1 MVATRRHPAGD
12 FSEPN
17 TTTTTSVS
25 NPSAAS
31 PSKSTKTTNTEPN
44 LLTSG
49 YTHAAPYSLTL
60 WLLASVPLVLW
71 DTVYVLLR
79 PHTMPGGRVHS
90 PLWTPYALYGTID
103 YVYGWPAWRERS
115 GFTAAQASLNALE
128 TVLYGW
134 YVWVLWRRGT
144 SARRGGRRTSSGSGG
159 GQDLGDGGGDG
170 GGGLGWFVG
179 WSEEGR
185 SKVVR
190 GPKVGLAVV
199 LAFAGAVMTF
209 SKTLLY
215 CECTP
220 VFLSLSLSLSL
231 CLLCSEAVYPE
242 A

>member
-12 FSEPN
+12 FADP
-17 TTTTTSVS
+17 TTTKTTST
-25 NPSAAS
+25 PTAS
-31 PSKSTKTTNTEPN
+31 PSKSTKTTTTEPN
-44 LLTSG
+44 LSTSG
-49 YTHAAPYSLTL
+49 YTHVAPYPLTL
-60 WLLASVPLVLW
+60 WLLASLPLVLW

-79 PHTMPGGRVHS
+79 PHTMPGGQLHS

-144 SARRGGRRTSSGSGG
+144 SARGGGGRTVSSSSG
-159 GQDLGDGGGDG
+159 GQGLRDGGGGG

-185 SKVVR
+185 NKVVQ

-220 VFLSLSLSLSL
+220 VSLFLSL
-231 CLLCSEAVYPE
+231 PIMR
-242 A
+242 